1 MSDSHLIGTYS
12 AVSLSH
18 AAAGARQTR
27 GNLSEPDLETFA
39 ELVSNVQRKFDSVAQ
54 SHFAA
59 FRHHLAPPFS
69 TFSMSVQTV
78 QIVQMEVQMPL
89 NSS

>member
-1 MSDSHLIGTYS
+1 MSDSYLIGTYS

-18 AAAGARQTR
+18 AAAGARRTR

-39 ELVSNVQRKFDSVAQ
+39 ELVSNVQCEFDSVAR
-54 SHFAA
+54 SHFA
-59 FRHHLAPPFS
+59 RLPPPLSPSPAFS

-78 QIVQMEVQMPL
+78 QIVQMGAL
-89 NSS
+89 G